1 MKNYWEE
8 RFLTEGKI
16 WGDSPSKTVL
26 YARDLFKNH
35 QVRNILVPGAGY
47 GRNAGYLEAE
57 GFEVTGIEISETAL
71 ITARQSNQ
79 TIIYYQ
85 GSVLEMPFA
94 NLFYDA
100 IYCFNVL
107 HLFRER
113 DRRIFIEKCFNQ
125 LKVNGVVFFIVFSE
139 QESSFGK
146 GNCVEVNTYES
157 KPGRPV
163 HYFTES
169 DLKEHFKQ
177 FEVIETGLMED
188 PENHGSEG
196 PHTHLVRY
204 IFAQKRTVFEL
215 DDNEYKWRKRC
226 IHRT

>member
-1 MKNYWEE
+1 MKDYWEE
-8 RFLTEGKI
+8 RFTAEGKI
-16 WGDSPSKTVL
+16 WGDAPSKTAL
-26 YARDLFKNH
+26 HAKDLFKNH

-57 GFEVTGIEISETAL
+57 GFEVSGIEISETAL
-71 ITARQSNQ
+71 RTARQSNQ
-79 TIIYYQ
+79 KIIYYQ

-94 NLFYDA
+94 ELSYDA

-107 HLFRER
+107 HLFRESN
-113 DRRIFIEKCFNQ
+113 RRIFVEKCLNQ
-125 LKVNGVVFFIVFSE
+125 IKENGFVFFTVFSE

-169 DLKEHFKQ
+169 DLKEHFKE

-196 PHTHLVRY
+196 PHIHLVHY
-204 IFAQKRTVFEL
+204 IFAQK
-215 DDNEYKWRKRC
+215 KAAS
-226 IHRT
+226 